1 MVVSRSSD
9 SRYTMLRDA
18 RVITGAD
25 RFDRLGMDICVG
37 AGTREPGSASISGG
51 VTSLDLHVVVLE
63 QSSVL
68 FRFTYGLT
76 YCGGIMRK
84 E

>member
-1 MVVSRSSD
+1 M
-9 SRYTMLRDA
+9 
-18 RVITGAD
+18 ITGAD
-25 RFDRLGMDICVG
+25 WSERLGMDICVG
-37 AGTREPGSASISGG
+37 AGTRGLGSASISAG
-51 VTSLDLHVVVLE
+51 VNSLDLHLAALE